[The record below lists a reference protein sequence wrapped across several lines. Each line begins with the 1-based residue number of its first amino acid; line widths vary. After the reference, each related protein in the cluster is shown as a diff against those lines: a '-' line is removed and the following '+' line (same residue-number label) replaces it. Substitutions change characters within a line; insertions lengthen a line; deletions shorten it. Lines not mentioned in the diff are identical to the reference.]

1 MHHTRCL
8 TLAFVAAF
16 LTGCITYPKAPA
28 VTPQQRAQAAKVKT
42 GPFAWGISSSSWQ
55 YENRETGKDGKPV
68 KLKDGTIKQD
78 CKMIKVRKKADQ
90 VTEGSP
96 NDPVKK
102 K

>member
-1 MHHTRCL
+1 MKMLVTAVFASML
-8 TLAFVAAF
+8 TFGTAA
-16 LTGCITYPKAPA
+16 CAKEEPKADSVKAVQVVPA
-28 VTPQQRAQAAKVKT
+28 EPQ
-42 GPFAWGISSSSWQ
+42 GPGKGEMKQVCKDAV
-55 YENRETGKDGKPV
+55 GKDGKSV

>member
-1 MHHTRCL
+1 MK
-8 TLAFVAAF
+8 TLASIVLAALMSVSVAA
-16 LTGCITYPKAPA
+16 CAKEDPKADPA
-28 VTPQQRAQAAKVKT
+28 KATVTAPAEPQ
-42 GPFAWGISSSSWQ
+42 GPGKGEMKQVCKDAV
-55 YENRETGKDGKPV
+55 GKDGKPV

>member
-1 MHHTRCL
+1 MKI
-8 TLAFVAAF
+8 LASMVLASVMAVSTAA
-16 LTGCITYPKAPA
+16 CAKEEPRADSVKAAQVVSAEPQGPGKGEMRQVCKDA
-28 VTPQQRAQAAKVKT
+28 V
-42 GPFAWGISSSSWQ
+42 
-55 YENRETGKDGKPV
+55 GKDGKPV